1 MQDKKLFLLAII
13 LAVVGLILLIILTSI
28 NEKTTNISEV
38 NKLSLETKVNL
49 MGKINNIEKSKDTT
63 KFNITDETGTI
74 KGIIF
79 NSKSLKLTEN
89 KQFEIKGIV
98 KTYKDSVEIHVNSI
112 KET

>member
-13 LAVVGLILLIILTSI
+13 LAIVGLILLIILTSI
-28 NEKTTNISEV
+28 NEKTTDIKEV
-38 NKLSLETKVNL
+38 NKLPLETKVNL
-49 MGKINNIEKSKDTT
+49 MGKINNIEKSKDVT

-79 NSKSLKLTEN
+79 NSKSLKLVEN
-89 KQFEIKGIV
+89 RLFEINGIV
-98 KTYKDSVEIHVNSI
+98 KTYKDSIEIHVNSI